1 MCGLGVKANPLDTLL
16 AGRWMAVGRNKI
28 RDVVPVPKPPGSY
41 DAIVTTWGGGFSIPN
56 PPVTS

>member
-1 MCGLGVKANPLDTLL
+1 VEANPLDTLL

>member
-1 MCGLGVKANPLDTLL
+1 
-16 AGRWMAVGRNKI
+16 MAVGRNKI

-56 PPVTS
+56 PACYVVTRVSPSLDEKL